1 MRADGAREREGA
13 SGRTCPRIIFLSY
26 RQARTKET
34 AIVITTTLLTPLGG
48 SNYGRTSPESS
59 RDSPSQEG
67 GRKNT
72 DSDHISITRAITQP
86 LCD

>member
-1 MRADGAREREGA
+1 MRADGAREREGP

-48 SNYGRTSPESS
+48 KQLRPHLSGELPGQSIP
-59 RDSPSQEG
+59 G
-67 GRKNT
+67 GR
-72 DSDHISITRAITQP
+72 P
-86 LCD
+86 